1 VNSFSNLKQIFK
13 ANSNFLFYFLLVFSL
28 LLCVWQTINFFT
40 CDKIAALTEEQ
51 EELRA
56 RKEQL
61 TEFTSRAAEIENEW
75 NDHRETLDNAPAI
88 AARASEVPF
97 VLADLEKMINSY
109 PVTLDTFRA
118 EEITRVEEYDMVSIT
133 INVSGSTTFLQRLL
147 KTLEEDFSYLL
158 QVEQFAW
165 ITCEIKGVSME
176 LKLCLIVADSTI
188 AALP

>member
-1 VNSFSNLKQIFK
+1 M
-13 ANSNFLFYFLLVFSL
+13 
-28 LLCVWQTINFFT
+28 
-40 CDKIAALTEEQ
+40 
-51 EELRA
+51 
-56 RKEQL
+56 
-61 TEFTSRAAEIENEW
+61 
-75 NDHRETLDNAPAI
+75 
-88 AARASEVPF
+88 PF
-97 VLADLEKMINSY
+97 VLADLEKIINSY

-158 QVEQFAW
+158 QVEQFSW
-165 ITCEIKGVSME
+165 ITCETKGVSME